1 MDHGALNLL
10 RIIVCRALQV
20 LTGTM
25 RLQLGTRQRRL
36 QAQPFVMQ
44 MGRLSQAQQLRTTRG
59 FIDDHT
65 SKKKKKKKKI
75 EKEKSKKKKKQAGRA
90 AGGEQT
96 QGTAAGS
103 LRHSDLNF
111 TRDRTQEPE
120 HSNT

>member
-65 SKKKKKKKKI
+65 SKKKKKKNRKI
-75 EKEKSKKKKKQAGRA
+75 KIQKKKKTSRSEQQA
-90 AGGEQT
+90 E
-96 QGTAAGS
+96 S
-103 LRHSDLNF
+103 RHKERLPA
-111 TRDRTQEPE
+111 R
-120 HSNT
+120 

>member
-65 SKKKKKKKKI
+65 SKKKKKSKNKNP
-75 EKEKSKKKKKQAGRA
+75 KKKKNKQERA